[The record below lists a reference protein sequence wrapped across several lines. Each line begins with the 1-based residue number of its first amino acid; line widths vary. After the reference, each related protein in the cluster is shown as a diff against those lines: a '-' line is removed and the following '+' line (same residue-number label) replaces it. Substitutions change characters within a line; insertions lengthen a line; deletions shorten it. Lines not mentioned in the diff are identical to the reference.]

1 MWFGVGLSEVI
12 GLLASLTL
20 IFIIVVK
27 RAKIGLALLVGSVT
41 LGLIS
46 MTPTDFLRTV
56 IKALLDRRTFELTAA
71 VALIALLGAIYKIT
85 GLLEELSNGLRRA
98 LQSDKLVME
107 LIPAIFGLL
116 PVLGGALMS
125 APVVEAVGNELGLD
139 PEEKTFV
146 NLWFRHVV
154 FFIYPVGT
162 TLLLASYLAG
172 VDVKPL
178 ILAQLPVFFTSIA
191 AGQAIWLITGGFEK
205 SKERAKRD
213 FSKKKLVEAI
223 FPIILVAIFGVLRR
237 WLITL
242 GVILAIAF
250 LWLIGR
256 LGANNL
262 NKALRK
268 ARLSEMVL
276 VGLGVM
282 VYRSTVEAS
291 GVTETI
297 ASLIGRSSVPSIL
310 LLVLIPSILGFTL
323 GTPTGAIALAVPLLA
338 NLVPLGSFE
347 TGLILTCSILGY
359 VVSPLHACYTLTSEY
374 FGASML
380 KVYRFLLP
388 VTFFT
393 ILSGT
398 ITVFLFHV

>member
-1 MWFGVGLSEVI
+1 LSELI
-12 GLLASLTL
+12 GLLASLAL

-27 RAKIGLALLVGSVT
+27 RAGIGLALIVGSVV

-46 MTPTDFLRTV
+46 MTPMNFLRT
-56 IKALLDRRTFELTAA
+56 ITKALLDRKTFELTAA
-71 VALIALLGAIYKIT
+71 VALIALLGAIYKVT

-98 LQSDKLVME
+98 LPSDKLVME
-107 LIPAIFGLL
+107 LVPAIFGLL

-125 APVVEAVGNELGLD
+125 APVVEALGNDLGLD

-154 FFIYPVGT
+154 FFVYPVGT

-178 ILAQLPVFFTSIA
+178 ILVQLPVFLTSIA
-191 AGQAIWLITGGFEK
+191 AGQAIWLITGFK
-205 SKERAKRD
+205 KPKKRAKRD
-213 FSKKKLVEAI
+213 FSKKNLIEAV
-223 FPIILVAIFGVLRR
+223 FPIILVATFGMMRR

-242 GVILAIAF
+242 GVVLAIAF
-250 LWLIGR
+250 LWLIGQ
-256 LGANNL
+256 LGTDSL
-262 NKALRK
+262 NKALRE
-268 ARLSEMVL
+268 ARLSEMIL

-310 LLVLIPSILGFTL
+310 LLVLIPSVLGFTL
-323 GTPTGAIALAVPLLA
+323 GTPTGTIALAVPLLA
-338 NLVPLGSFE
+338 NLVPIGSFE

-380 KVYRFLLP
+380 KVYRYLLP

-398 ITVFLFHV
+398 ITVFLFHI

>member
-1 MWFGVGLSEVI
+1 LWFGVGLSEVI

-46 MTPTDFLRTV
+46 MTPTDFLVTV
-56 IKALLDRRTFELTAA
+56 TRALLDRRTFELTAA

-98 LQSDKLVME
+98 LPSDKLVVE

-125 APVVEAVGNELGLD
+125 APVVEAVGNDLGLD

-191 AGQAIWLITGGFEK
+191 AGQAIWLITGFEK
-205 SKERAKRD
+205 SKERVKRD

-262 NKALRK
+262 NKALRE

-282 VYRSTVEAS
+282 IYRSTVEAS
-291 GVTETI
+291 DVTETI
-297 ASLIGRSSVPSIL
+297 SSLIGRSSVPSIL

-323 GTPTGAIALAVPLLA
+323 GTPTGTIALAVPLLA
-338 NLVPLGSFE
+338 NLVPIGSFE

-380 KVYRFLLP
+380 KVYRYLLP

-398 ITVFLFHV
+398 ITVLLFRV